1 MGGSKCLGEKVDLSL
16 VSEIDKKKILT
27 KTSPYV
33 IDAAIFWLG
42 I

>member
-27 KTSPYV
+27 KNESV
-33 IDAAIFWLG
+33 RN
-42 I
+42 